1 MFDVRSSESFWVIF
15 DFEFEKVANTILVF
29 VCALRRTTLVKVDCT
44 TCPTY
49 TARQE
54 FFAIFQEPASISPE
68 AQANL
73 EAEQAVEK
81 AEVEEMIFEE
91 APAPSGE
98 VIETDDVEQAGLE
111 TLAPLESVEETDADV
126 DQLRLAR
133 M

>member
-1 MFDVRSSESFWVIF
+1 
-15 DFEFEKVANTILVF
+15 
-29 VCALRRTTLVKVDCT
+29 
-44 TCPTY
+44 
-49 TARQE
+49 
-54 FFAIFQEPASISPE
+54 
-68 AQANL
+68 
-73 EAEQAVEK
+73 
-81 AEVEEMIFEE
+81 MIFEE